1 MVWAIILCV
10 RSVAFPDSILVSSNQ
25 GSDLTQDESQKNQ
38 DIYFRDPFFLSCNAS
53 FCFFL
58 NAKQLR
64 VGTEVQWPHV
74 LCFPKSKTAGIKT
87 TAPWRSGNGDEW
99 KNPYECCAYSSLL
112 STKRQCKTTVRRRR
126 DSDYNPGLSVYSHPS
141 KDRTICSTNY
151 MECGAKLFL
160 IH

>member
-112 STKRQCKTTVRRRR
+112 STKSAKPPSEGEGTLITILGFLSIPTQAKTGRFVQLTTWNVEQNF
-126 DSDYNPGLSVYSHPS
+126 S
-141 KDRTICSTNY
+141 
-151 MECGAKLFL
+151 
-160 IH
+160 